1 VVLQVVRVL
10 EVFLDL
16 GGRSL
21 ARSSS
26 AVQFLDRDTVC
37 NNQRH
42 RTGHM
47 FSDKRRDNY
56 RKVPT
61 CQQVELPKLS
71 LPLESCLCEL
81 ELVEGLGWMR

>member
-1 VVLQVVRVL
+1 MVLQVVRVL
-10 EVFLDL
+10 DVFLGL
-16 GGRSL
+16 GGKSL

-26 AVQFLDRDTVC
+26 AVQFLDRDTVY

-42 RTGHM
+42 TTEHM

-61 CQQVELPKLS
+61 CQL
-71 LPLESCLCEL
+71 L
-81 ELVEGLGWMR
+81 ELLK